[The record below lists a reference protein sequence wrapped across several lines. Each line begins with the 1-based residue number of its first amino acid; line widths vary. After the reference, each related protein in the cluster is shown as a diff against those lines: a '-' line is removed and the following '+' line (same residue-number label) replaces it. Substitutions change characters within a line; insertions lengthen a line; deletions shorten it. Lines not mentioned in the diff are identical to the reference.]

1 MTITTTFLD
10 QQRKRGD
17 EDADLFIQN
26 ILSAGD
32 KSQLYETIALTDNE
46 VAKLSEPNPVA
57 LFLTTQRP
65 KPAWYSTDA
74 IDSGQQVFKK
84 YALDIMTLLGV
95 LSLPYCY
102 AASPGNK
109 ALYLTAKMRK
119 STGKRLVETA
129 DFIINVMSPGS
140 FDKAGAGHVQINRI
154 RLVHAMV
161 RYYLQKGEW
170 NAAWGIPINQEDM
183 AGTNLAFSYI
193 ILTGLTRTAFKL
205 TVPEQENFLHVWRY
219 IGYQMHIA
227 GELLPASVA
236 EARQLE
242 NKIKQRHFQSS
253 EEGRVL
259 TKELV
264 HHYTSYFPAVPGYF
278 VGAQMRYL
286 LGPEVSSLLGLQPEK
301 IKDELTK
308 SLNAIVETVNQ
319 LYVNPSGFE
328 KMLANHAK
336 LKKQFA

>member
-10 QQRKRGD
+10 EQRKRGD
-17 EDADLFIQN
+17 QDADDFIAN
-26 ILSAGD
+26 ILSSGN
-32 KSQLYETIALTDNE
+32 KNLLYETIALSDQE
-46 VAKLSEPNPVA
+46 VLRLSASNPIA
-57 LFLTTQRP
+57 LFLTTYRSQP
-65 KPAWYSTDA
+65 KWYSSDA
-74 IDSGQQVFKK
+74 IDSGQAVFKK

-140 FDKAGAGHVQINRI
+140 FVGKGTGHIQINRI
-154 RLVHAMV
+154 RLVHAMA
-161 RYYLQKGEW
+161 RYYLQKGDW
-170 NAAWGIPINQEDM
+170 NTAWGVPINQEDM

-193 ILTGLTRTAFKL
+193 ILTGLTRTAFTL

-227 GELLPASVA
+227 DELLPASVA
-236 EARQLE
+236 EARLLE
-242 NKIKQRHFQSS
+242 NKIKLRHFQTS

-259 TKELV
+259 TKELID
-264 HHYTSYFPAVPGYF
+264 HYKTYFPSIAAYF
-278 VGAQMRYL
+278 VSAHMRYL
-286 LGPEVSSLLGLQPEK
+286 LGMEISALLGLKPEPF
-301 IKDELTK
+301 KDELLK
-308 SLNAIVETVNQ
+308 SINGLTETINQ
-319 LYVNPSGFE
+319 FYVNTSGFE
-328 KMLANHAK
+328 KMLANHEK
-336 LKKQFA
+336 LKKQFL